1 MKKKPKRFSDQ
12 LRQAVEQSDQ
22 SRYAIHLATG
32 IDESVLSKFVRGLRG
47 LQMDTVDTLC
57 EYLGLRLTADK
68 TIKKKAN

>member
-12 LRQAVEQSDQ
+12 LRQAVEQSDD

-57 EYLGLRLTADK
+57 EYLGLRLVEEPKSTRK
-68 TIKKKAN
+68 ER